1 MSRLVPFTREVFLG
15 LFEQYNAAVWPGQLA
30 AYLLGI
36 LILLAAIRWHRGNGP
51 LVAAALA
58 AAWVWNGVAYHMVHF
73 TTLVWAAW
81 AFGALFVLQGLL
93 FLVTGVLRDR
103 LAFRFEGGVIGWTGI
118 GMALFA
124 MAAYPLFAVLAGQGW
139 ARTPPFGLAPCPTAI
154 FTFGILLLAEPP
166 VPLHLLVIP
175 VLWSI
180 VGGSMAWVLGIP
192 QNLALP
198 AVAVLAIVLAVGKNR
213 LGRA

>member
-1 MSRLVPFTREVFLG
+1 VSRLVPFTREVFLG

-30 AYLLGI
+30 AYALGI
-36 LILLAAIRWHRGNGP
+36 LILLSAARQQKGNGP
-51 LVAAALA
+51 LIAAALA

-73 TTLVWAAW
+73 ATLVWAAW
-81 AFGALFVLQGLL
+81 AFGALFVAQGVL
-93 FLVTGVLRDR
+93 FLITGVLRDR
-103 LAFRFEGGVIGWTGI
+103 LAFSFQPSVIGWTGI

-124 MAAYPLFAVLAGQGW
+124 MAAYPLITVLAGQGW
-139 ARTPPFGLAPCPTAI
+139 MRVPPFGLAPCPTTI
-154 FTFGILLLAEPP
+154 FTLGVVLLAEPP

-175 VLWSI
+175 VLWAI
-180 VGGSMAWVLGIP
+180 VGGAIAWVLGIP

-198 AVAVLAIVLAVGKNR
+198 AAAVLAVALAIGKNR